1 LKEKT
6 RADVAGQSL
15 QFPYCRT
22 SRLCEHQNGNRHRRH
37 LTAEFSIYYK
47 LSTGD
52 SSLNDTGFAVA
63 TQTHHPRLR
72 GQIDL
77 RGPA

>member
-1 LKEKT
+1 
-6 RADVAGQSL
+6 
-15 QFPYCRT
+15 
-22 SRLCEHQNGNRHRRH
+22 
-37 LTAEFSIYYK
+37 
-47 LSTGD
+47 
-52 SSLNDTGFAVA
+52 LNDTGFAVA